1 VYLLHHNFTSY
12 ESVIFAA
19 KGGKKGLFFTVFQ
32 LGCLQIVNTF
42 FLFKSIIKND
52 FVCTLYTPEFQ

>member
-1 VYLLHHNFTSY
+1 
-12 ESVIFAA
+12 VIFVA

>member
-1 VYLLHHNFTSY
+1 
-12 ESVIFAA
+12 VIFAA

-42 FLFKSIIKND
+42 FLFKSMTNND
-52 FVCTLYTPEFQ
+52 FVYTLQTPEFQ